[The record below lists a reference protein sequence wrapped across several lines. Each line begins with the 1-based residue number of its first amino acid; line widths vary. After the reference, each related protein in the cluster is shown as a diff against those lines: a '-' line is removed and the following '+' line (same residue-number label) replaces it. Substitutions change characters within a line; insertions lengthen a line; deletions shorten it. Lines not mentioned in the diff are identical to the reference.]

1 MDFNDFAPATLLVV
15 DDNPTNRAYMA
26 GIFEKTHHRVHFAT
40 NGQEALACL
49 EKTKPDVVLLDIR
62 MPVMDGRTALAEIR
76 KQASL
81 VSLPV
86 IAVTA
91 SSKAGEEME
100 LQSQFSG
107 YIRKPFSRQTLFV
120 ALAQFLQRASPGN
133 GLEGQNLGQ
142 TLKSI
147 PIPSPDQAAQW
158 QELALELRRQE
169 ATEWPT
175 LRDSLAVNETRAF
188 AHKLFLLGQAAQCG
202 PLATYAAA
210 LTTFADAYAIGQM
223 ERHLAAFPK
232 LVESIEASSAQS
244 QLQASMK
251 VQMNA
256 PLIETNTG
264 CLLVV
269 DDQESNIQ
277 VVGAALGKLG
287 FEILPATG
295 GLQAFQRLAVRRP
308 DLILLDLLMPEMDG
322 FEVCRRIRENPDWA
336 EIPIIFLSSADD
348 KGLIVRALESGGV
361 DYITKPFNHA
371 ELVTRVR
378 THLALKR
385 ARDELKQLAE
395 DRDEL
400 LGILTHDLK
409 NHLGGMDM
417 SAQLLRDRT
426 EAMADPKLRLMAE
439 NISHSSSQMLA
450 FVKEFLANASAD
462 HGLNLK
468 TEPVN
473 LSDAAARA
481 VQQHQEAAKRKQL
494 VLKVVLPPSNGMLVQ
509 ADGAA
514 LNQVLD
520 NLLSN
525 AIKFSPPGKQIRLTV
540 CPPGAGYVECQ
551 VQDEGPGFSEND
563 KTRMFRRYGR
573 LSARPTG
580 GEPSTGLGLSIV
592 KKLVL
597 AMHGEL
603 ACESTP
609 GNGATFAFR
618 LPRAATPH

>member
-1 MDFNDFAPATLLVV
+1 
-15 DDNPTNRAYMA
+15 
-26 GIFEKTHHRVHFAT
+26 
-40 NGQEALACL
+40 
-49 EKTKPDVVLLDIR
+49 
-62 MPVMDGRTALAEIR
+62 
-76 KQASL
+76 
-81 VSLPV
+81 
-86 IAVTA
+86 
-91 SSKAGEEME
+91 
-100 LQSQFSG
+100 
-107 YIRKPFSRQTLFV
+107 
-120 ALAQFLQRASPGN
+120 
-133 GLEGQNLGQ
+133 
-142 TLKSI
+142 
-147 PIPSPDQAAQW
+147 
-158 QELALELRRQE
+158 
-169 ATEWPT
+169 
-175 LRDSLAVNETRAF
+175 
-188 AHKLFLLGQAAQCG
+188 
-202 PLATYAAA
+202 
-210 LTTFADAYAIGQM
+210 
-223 ERHLAAFPK
+223 
-232 LVESIEASSAQS
+232 
-244 QLQASMK
+244 
-251 VQMNA
+251 MNA
-256 PLIETNTG
+256 PLSDATTG

-287 FEILPATG
+287 FEILPAIG
-295 GLQAFQRLAVRRP
+295 GAQAFQRLAARRP

-322 FEVCRRIRENPDWA
+322 FEVCRRIRENPDWI

-385 ARDELKQLAE
+385 ARDDLKQLAE

-417 SAQLLRDRT
+417 SAQLLRSRT

-462 HGLNLK
+462 HGLPIK
-468 TEPVN
+468 TE
-473 LSDAAARA
+473 LISLKGAASRA
-481 VQQHQEAAKRKQL
+481 VQQHREAAKRKQL
-494 VLKVVLPPSNGMLVQ
+494 VFQTALEGNSAVVQ
-509 ADGAA
+509 ADAAA
-514 LNQVLD
+514 LDQVLD

-525 AIKFSPPGKQIRLTV
+525 AIKFSPPGKQIRVTV
-540 CPPGAGYVECQ
+540 SSPGTRYVECQ
-551 VQDEGPGFSEND
+551 VQDEGPGFSESD
-563 KTRMFRRYGR
+563 RTRMFRRYAR

-609 GNGATFAFR
+609 GNGATFTVR
-618 LPRAATPH
+618 LPRAATSH

>member
-1 MDFNDFAPATLLVV
+1 
-15 DDNPTNRAYMA
+15 
-26 GIFEKTHHRVHFAT
+26 
-40 NGQEALACL
+40 
-49 EKTKPDVVLLDIR
+49 
-62 MPVMDGRTALAEIR
+62 
-76 KQASL
+76 
-81 VSLPV
+81 
-86 IAVTA
+86 
-91 SSKAGEEME
+91 
-100 LQSQFSG
+100 
-107 YIRKPFSRQTLFV
+107 
-120 ALAQFLQRASPGN
+120 
-133 GLEGQNLGQ
+133 
-142 TLKSI
+142 
-147 PIPSPDQAAQW
+147 
-158 QELALELRRQE
+158 
-169 ATEWPT
+169 
-175 LRDSLAVNETRAF
+175 
-188 AHKLFLLGQAAQCG
+188 
-202 PLATYAAA
+202 
-210 LTTFADAYAIGQM
+210 
-223 ERHLAAFPK
+223 
-232 LVESIEASSAQS
+232 
-244 QLQASMK
+244 
-251 VQMNA
+251 MNA
-256 PLIETNTG
+256 PLAETNTG

-277 VVGAALGKLG
+277 IVGAALGKLG
-287 FEILPATG
+287 FEILPATSG
-295 GLQAFQRLAVRRP
+295 FQAFQRLTVRRP

-336 EIPIIFLSSADD
+336 ELPIIFLSSADD

-385 ARDELKQLAE
+385 ARDELMQLAE

-462 HGLNLK
+462 HGLSIK
-468 TEPVN
+468 TESLN

-481 VQQHQEAAKRKQL
+481 VQQHQESAKRKQL
-494 VLKVVLPPSNGMLVQ
+494 AVEAVIPASNGALVQ
-509 ADGAA
+509 ADSAA

-540 CPPGAGYVECQ
+540 CPPGARYVDCQ
-551 VQDEGPGFSEND
+551 VQDEGPGFSEKD

-603 ACESTP
+603 ACESTL
-609 GNGATFAFR
+609 GHGATFVFR
-618 LPRAATPH
+618 LPRATVQH

>member
-1 MDFNDFAPATLLVV
+1 M
-15 DDNPTNRAYMA
+15 NP
-26 GIFEKTHHRVHFAT
+26 
-40 NGQEALACL
+40 
-49 EKTKPDVVLLDIR
+49 
-62 MPVMDGRTALAEIR
+62 
-76 KQASL
+76 
-81 VSLPV
+81 
-86 IAVTA
+86 
-91 SSKAGEEME
+91 
-100 LQSQFSG
+100 
-107 YIRKPFSRQTLFV
+107 
-120 ALAQFLQRASPGN
+120 
-133 GLEGQNLGQ
+133 
-142 TLKSI
+142 
-147 PIPSPDQAAQW
+147 PSP
-158 QELALELRRQE
+158 
-169 ATEWPT
+169 
-175 LRDSLAVNETRAF
+175 
-188 AHKLFLLGQAAQCG
+188 
-202 PLATYAAA
+202 
-210 LTTFADAYAIGQM
+210 
-223 ERHLAAFPK
+223 
-232 LVESIEASSAQS
+232 
-244 QLQASMK
+244 
-251 VQMNA
+251 
-256 PLIETNTG
+256 ETNVG

-295 GLQAFQRLAVRRP
+295 GVQVFQRLAVRRP
-308 DLILLDLLMPEMDG
+308 DLILLDLLMPDMDG
-322 FEVCRRIRENPDWA
+322 FEVCRRIRDNLDWA
-336 EIPIIFLSSADD
+336 AIPIIFLSSADD

-361 DYITKPFNHA
+361 DYITKPFNQA

-439 NISHSSSQMLA
+439 NISHASSQMLA

-462 HGLNLK
+462 HGVQVQ

-481 VQQHQEAAKRKQL
+481 VQQHQEAANRKQL
-494 VLKVVLPPSNGMLVQ
+494 LLKVVLPPNGSLVQ
-509 ADGAA
+509 ADPAS
-514 LNQVLD
+514 LNQVFD

-525 AIKFSPPGKQIRLTV
+525 AIKFSPRGKQIRLTV
-540 CPPGAGYVECQ
+540 CPPGARYVECQ
-551 VQDEGPGFSEND
+551 VQDEGPGFSPED
-563 KTRMFRRYGR
+563 KAHMFRRYGR

-597 AMHGEL
+597 AMQGEL

-618 LPRAATPH
+618 LPRAGGSH

>member
-1 MDFNDFAPATLLVV
+1 
-15 DDNPTNRAYMA
+15 
-26 GIFEKTHHRVHFAT
+26 
-40 NGQEALACL
+40 
-49 EKTKPDVVLLDIR
+49 
-62 MPVMDGRTALAEIR
+62 
-76 KQASL
+76 
-81 VSLPV
+81 
-86 IAVTA
+86 
-91 SSKAGEEME
+91 
-100 LQSQFSG
+100 
-107 YIRKPFSRQTLFV
+107 
-120 ALAQFLQRASPGN
+120 
-133 GLEGQNLGQ
+133 
-142 TLKSI
+142 
-147 PIPSPDQAAQW
+147 
-158 QELALELRRQE
+158 
-169 ATEWPT
+169 
-175 LRDSLAVNETRAF
+175 
-188 AHKLFLLGQAAQCG
+188 
-202 PLATYAAA
+202 
-210 LTTFADAYAIGQM
+210 
-223 ERHLAAFPK
+223 
-232 LVESIEASSAQS
+232 
-244 QLQASMK
+244 
-251 VQMNA
+251 MNA
-256 PLIETNTG
+256 PMLETSTG

-322 FEVCRRIRENPDWA
+322 FEVCRRIRANADWT
-336 EIPIIFLSSADD
+336 EIPIIFLSSADE

-378 THLALKR
+378 THLALKK

-426 EAMADPKLRLMAE
+426 EALADPKLRLMAE

-462 HGLNLK
+462 HALAIKL
-468 TEPVN
+468 E
-473 LSDAAARA
+473 SISFQDAAFR
-481 VQQHQEAAKRKQL
+481 VIQLHRESAKRKQL
-494 VLKVVLPPSNGMLVQ
+494 VVQTAFDGDGPLVL
-509 ADGAA
+509 ADPAA

-525 AIKFSPPGKQIRLTV
+525 AIKFSPPGKQIRVSVRSL
-540 CPPGAGYVECQ
+540 GNGFVECQ
-551 VQDEGPGFSEND
+551 IQDAGPGFSEND
-563 KTRMFRRYGR
+563 KTRMFRRYAR

-603 ACESTP
+603 ACESMP

-618 LPRAATPH
+618 LPFAAGPH

>member
-1 MDFNDFAPATLLVV
+1 M
-15 DDNPTNRAYMA
+15 
-26 GIFEKTHHRVHFAT
+26 
-40 NGQEALACL
+40 
-49 EKTKPDVVLLDIR
+49 KP
-62 MPVMDGRTALAEIR
+62 
-76 KQASL
+76 
-81 VSLPV
+81 
-86 IAVTA
+86 
-91 SSKAGEEME
+91 
-100 LQSQFSG
+100 
-107 YIRKPFSRQTLFV
+107 
-120 ALAQFLQRASPGN
+120 
-133 GLEGQNLGQ
+133 
-142 TLKSI
+142 
-147 PIPSPDQAAQW
+147 PI
-158 QELALELRRQE
+158 
-169 ATEWPT
+169 
-175 LRDSLAVNETRAF
+175 
-188 AHKLFLLGQAAQCG
+188 
-202 PLATYAAA
+202 
-210 LTTFADAYAIGQM
+210 
-223 ERHLAAFPK
+223 
-232 LVESIEASSAQS
+232 
-244 QLQASMK
+244 
-251 VQMNA
+251 
-256 PLIETNTG
+256 IETNTG

-277 VVGAALGKLG
+277 VVGAALGKFG

-322 FEVCRRIRENPDWA
+322 FEVCRRIRENADWA

-371 ELVTRVR
+371 ELVTRDR

-417 SAQLLRDRT
+417 SAQLLRDRAET
-426 EAMADPKLRLMAE
+426 MADPKLRLMAE

-462 HGLNLK
+462 HGLAIK
-468 TEPVN
+468 TEAIS
-473 LSDAAARA
+473 LKDAAARA
-481 VQQHQEAAKRKQL
+481 VELHREAAKRKQL
-494 VLKVVLPPSNGMLVQ
+494 VFKTAIEGNGAFVQ
-509 ADGAA
+509 ADPAA

-525 AIKFSPPGKQIRLTV
+525 AIKFSPPGKQIRVTV
-540 CPPGAGYVECQ
+540 NSPGARCVECQ
-551 VQDEGPGFSEND
+551 IQDEGPGFNQND
-563 KTRMFRRYGR
+563 KARMFRRYSR

-603 ACESTP
+603 ACESTQ
-609 GNGATFAFR
+609 GGGATFTFR
-618 LPRAATPH
+618 LPRAAASH

>member
-1 MDFNDFAPATLLVV
+1 MHAP
-15 DDNPTNRAYMA
+15 
-26 GIFEKTHHRVHFAT
+26 I
-40 NGQEALACL
+40 
-49 EKTKPDVVLLDIR
+49 
-62 MPVMDGRTALAEIR
+62 
-76 KQASL
+76 
-81 VSLPV
+81 
-86 IAVTA
+86 
-91 SSKAGEEME
+91 
-100 LQSQFSG
+100 
-107 YIRKPFSRQTLFV
+107 
-120 ALAQFLQRASPGN
+120 
-133 GLEGQNLGQ
+133 
-142 TLKSI
+142 
-147 PIPSPDQAAQW
+147 
-158 QELALELRRQE
+158 
-169 ATEWPT
+169 
-175 LRDSLAVNETRAF
+175 
-188 AHKLFLLGQAAQCG
+188 
-202 PLATYAAA
+202 
-210 LTTFADAYAIGQM
+210 
-223 ERHLAAFPK
+223 
-232 LVESIEASSAQS
+232 
-244 QLQASMK
+244 
-251 VQMNA
+251 
-256 PLIETNTG
+256 IETNTG

-308 DLILLDLLMPEMDG
+308 DLILLDLLMPDMDG

-348 KGLIVRALESGGV
+348 KGLIVRALETGGV

-385 ARDELKQLAE
+385 ARDGLKQLAE

-417 SAQLLRDRT
+417 SAQVLRDRS
-426 EAMADPKLRLMAE
+426 EGVGDPTLRLMAE
-439 NISHSSSQMLA
+439 NISHSSSQMLV

-473 LSDAAARA
+473 LSEAAARA
-481 VQQHQEAAKRKQL
+481 VKQHQQAAKRKQL
-494 VLKVVLPPSNGMLVQ
+494 VLKLVLPPSNGMLVQ
-509 ADGAA
+509 ADGVA

-525 AIKFSPPGKQIRLTV
+525 AVKFSPPGKQIRLTV
-540 CPPGAGYVECQ
+540 CPPGARYVECQ
-551 VQDEGPGFSEND
+551 VQDEGPGFSEID
-563 KTRMFRRYGR
+563 KTRMFHRYGR

-597 AMHGEL
+597 AMQGEL
-603 ACESTP
+603 SCESTS

-618 LPRAATPH
+618 LRRAAVAKP

>member
-1 MDFNDFAPATLLVV
+1 
-15 DDNPTNRAYMA
+15 
-26 GIFEKTHHRVHFAT
+26 
-40 NGQEALACL
+40 
-49 EKTKPDVVLLDIR
+49 
-62 MPVMDGRTALAEIR
+62 
-76 KQASL
+76 
-81 VSLPV
+81 
-86 IAVTA
+86 
-91 SSKAGEEME
+91 
-100 LQSQFSG
+100 
-107 YIRKPFSRQTLFV
+107 
-120 ALAQFLQRASPGN
+120 
-133 GLEGQNLGQ
+133 
-142 TLKSI
+142 
-147 PIPSPDQAAQW
+147 
-158 QELALELRRQE
+158 
-169 ATEWPT
+169 
-175 LRDSLAVNETRAF
+175 
-188 AHKLFLLGQAAQCG
+188 
-202 PLATYAAA
+202 
-210 LTTFADAYAIGQM
+210 
-223 ERHLAAFPK
+223 
-232 LVESIEASSAQS
+232 
-244 QLQASMK
+244 
-251 VQMNA
+251 MNA
-256 PLIETNTG
+256 PIPETNAG

-277 VVGAALGKLG
+277 VVGAALGQLG

-295 GLQAFQRLAVRRP
+295 GLEAFQRLAARRP

-322 FEVCRRIRENPDWA
+322 FEVCRRIREHPDWA
-336 EIPIIFLSSADD
+336 EIPVIFLSSADD

-439 NISHSSSQMLA
+439 NISHSSGQMLA

-462 HGLNLK
+462 HGLNLR

-473 LSDAAARA
+473 LPAAATRA
-481 VQQHQEAAKRKQL
+481 VQQHQEPAKRKQL
-494 VLKVVLPPSNGMLVQ
+494 VLKVVLPPNGTLVQ

-540 CPPGAGYVECQ
+540 CPPGARYVECQ

-618 LPRAATPH
+618 LPRAMGSH

>member
-1 MDFNDFAPATLLVV
+1 M
-15 DDNPTNRAYMA
+15 
-26 GIFEKTHHRVHFAT
+26 
-40 NGQEALACL
+40 
-49 EKTKPDVVLLDIR
+49 
-62 MPVMDGRTALAEIR
+62 TALLT
-76 KQASL
+76 QA
-81 VSLPV
+81 
-86 IAVTA
+86 
-91 SSKAGEEME
+91 
-100 LQSQFSG
+100 
-107 YIRKPFSRQTLFV
+107 
-120 ALAQFLQRASPGN
+120 
-133 GLEGQNLGQ
+133 
-142 TLKSI
+142 
-147 PIPSPDQAAQW
+147 
-158 QELALELRRQE
+158 
-169 ATEWPT
+169 
-175 LRDSLAVNETRAF
+175 
-188 AHKLFLLGQAAQCG
+188 
-202 PLATYAAA
+202 
-210 LTTFADAYAIGQM
+210 
-223 ERHLAAFPK
+223 
-232 LVESIEASSAQS
+232 
-244 QLQASMK
+244 
-251 VQMNA
+251 
-256 PLIETNTG
+256 NTG

-277 VVGAALGKLG
+277 VIGAALGKLG

-295 GLQAFQRLAVRRP
+295 GAQAFQRLAVRRP
-308 DLILLDLLMPEMDG
+308 DLVLLDLLMPEMDG

-336 EIPIIFLSSADD
+336 QIPIIFLSSADD

-361 DYITKPFNHA
+361 DYVTKPFNHA

-378 THLALKR
+378 THLALKK

-400 LGILTHDLK
+400 LGILAHDLK

-462 HGLNLK
+462 HGLSLK
-468 TEPVN
+468 TESIS
-473 LSDAAARA
+473 LKDAASRV
-481 VQQHQEAAKRKQL
+481 VQQHREAARHKQL
-494 VLKVVLPPSNGMLVQ
+494 VVQTVLEGDGALVQ
-509 ADGAA
+509 ADPAA
-514 LNQVLD
+514 LNQVLE

-525 AIKFSPPGKQIRLTV
+525 AIKFSPPGKHIRLTV
-540 CPPGAGYVECQ
+540 CTPGARYVECQ

-563 KTRMFRRYGR
+563 KTRMFRRYSR

-618 LPRAATPH
+618 LPRVAIPH

>member
-1 MDFNDFAPATLLVV
+1 
-15 DDNPTNRAYMA
+15 
-26 GIFEKTHHRVHFAT
+26 
-40 NGQEALACL
+40 
-49 EKTKPDVVLLDIR
+49 
-62 MPVMDGRTALAEIR
+62 MPGAE
-76 KQASL
+76 
-81 VSLPV
+81 
-86 IAVTA
+86 
-91 SSKAGEEME
+91 
-100 LQSQFSG
+100 F
-107 YIRKPFSRQTLFV
+107 
-120 ALAQFLQRASPGN
+120 
-133 GLEGQNLGQ
+133 
-142 TLKSI
+142 
-147 PIPSPDQAAQW
+147 
-158 QELALELRRQE
+158 
-169 ATEWPT
+169 
-175 LRDSLAVNETRAF
+175 
-188 AHKLFLLGQAAQCG
+188 
-202 PLATYAAA
+202 
-210 LTTFADAYAIGQM
+210 
-223 ERHLAAFPK
+223 
-232 LVESIEASSAQS
+232 
-244 QLQASMK
+244 
-251 VQMNA
+251 QMNA
-256 PLIETNTG
+256 PIIETNTG

-269 DDQESNIQ
+269 DDQELNIQ
-277 VVGAALGKLG
+277 VIGAALGQLG

-295 GLQAFQRLAVRRP
+295 GAQAFQRLAVRRP
-308 DLILLDLLMPEMDG
+308 DLILLDLLMPDIDG
-322 FEVCRRIRENPDWA
+322 FEVCRRIRENVDWA

-378 THLALKR
+378 THLALKK

-473 LSDAAARA
+473 LSAAAARA
-481 VQQHQEAAKRKQL
+481 VQQHQEAAKGKQL
-494 VLKVVLPPSNGMLVQ
+494 VFKVVLPPNGVLVQ

-540 CPPGAGYVECQ
+540 CPPGARYVECQ

-563 KTRMFRRYGR
+563 KVRMFRRYGR

-618 LPRAATPH
+618 LPRAVTPQ

>member
-1 MDFNDFAPATLLVV
+1 
-15 DDNPTNRAYMA
+15 
-26 GIFEKTHHRVHFAT
+26 
-40 NGQEALACL
+40 
-49 EKTKPDVVLLDIR
+49 
-62 MPVMDGRTALAEIR
+62 
-76 KQASL
+76 
-81 VSLPV
+81 
-86 IAVTA
+86 
-91 SSKAGEEME
+91 
-100 LQSQFSG
+100 
-107 YIRKPFSRQTLFV
+107 
-120 ALAQFLQRASPGN
+120 
-133 GLEGQNLGQ
+133 
-142 TLKSI
+142 
-147 PIPSPDQAAQW
+147 
-158 QELALELRRQE
+158 
-169 ATEWPT
+169 
-175 LRDSLAVNETRAF
+175 
-188 AHKLFLLGQAAQCG
+188 
-202 PLATYAAA
+202 
-210 LTTFADAYAIGQM
+210 
-223 ERHLAAFPK
+223 
-232 LVESIEASSAQS
+232 
-244 QLQASMK
+244 
-251 VQMNA
+251 MNA
-256 PLIETNTG
+256 PLPGINTG

-269 DDQESNIQ
+269 DDKESNIQ

-295 GLQAFQRLAVRRP
+295 GLQAFQRLAVRQP

-322 FEVCRRIRENPDWA
+322 FEVCRRIRVNANWA

-426 EAMADPKLRLMAE
+426 EALADPKLRLMAE
-439 NISHSSSQMLA
+439 NISHSSGQMLA
-450 FVKEFLANASAD
+450 FVKEFLANASTD
-462 HGLNLK
+462 HGLSIK
-468 TEPVN
+468 TES
-473 LSDAAARA
+473 LSLKDAASRV

-494 VLKVVLPPSNGMLVQ
+494 VFQTALEGDGALVQ
-509 ADGAA
+509 ADPAA

-525 AIKFSPPGKQIRLTV
+525 ANKFSPPGKQIRVAV
-540 CPPGAGYVECQ
+540 CPSGARHVECQ

-563 KTRMFRRYGR
+563 KARMFRRYGR

-580 GEPSTGLGLSIV
+580 GEPCTGLGLSIV

-618 LPRAATPH
+618 LPRAMVSH

>member
-1 MDFNDFAPATLLVV
+1 
-15 DDNPTNRAYMA
+15 
-26 GIFEKTHHRVHFAT
+26 
-40 NGQEALACL
+40 
-49 EKTKPDVVLLDIR
+49 
-62 MPVMDGRTALAEIR
+62 
-76 KQASL
+76 
-81 VSLPV
+81 
-86 IAVTA
+86 
-91 SSKAGEEME
+91 
-100 LQSQFSG
+100 
-107 YIRKPFSRQTLFV
+107 
-120 ALAQFLQRASPGN
+120 
-133 GLEGQNLGQ
+133 
-142 TLKSI
+142 
-147 PIPSPDQAAQW
+147 
-158 QELALELRRQE
+158 
-169 ATEWPT
+169 
-175 LRDSLAVNETRAF
+175 
-188 AHKLFLLGQAAQCG
+188 
-202 PLATYAAA
+202 
-210 LTTFADAYAIGQM
+210 
-223 ERHLAAFPK
+223 
-232 LVESIEASSAQS
+232 
-244 QLQASMK
+244 
-251 VQMNA
+251 MN
-256 PLIETNTG
+256 IETNNG

-277 VVGAALGKLG
+277 IVGAALGKLG

-295 GLQAFQRLAVRRP
+295 GFQAFQRLAVHRP

-426 EAMADPKLRLMAE
+426 EALADPKLRLMAE

-462 HGLNLK
+462 HGLSIK
-468 TEPVN
+468 TESVS
-473 LSDAAARA
+473 LKEAASRV
-481 VQQHQEAAKRKQL
+481 VQQHREAAKRKQL
-494 VLKVVLPPSNGMLVQ
+494 VFQTVLDGDGALVQ
-509 ADGAA
+509 ADAAA

-520 NLLSN
+520 NLVSN

-540 CPPGAGYVECQ
+540 CPPGARYVECQ
-551 VQDEGPGFSEND
+551 VQDEGPGFSDND

-618 LPRAATPH
+618 LPRVAAPH

>member
-1 MDFNDFAPATLLVV
+1 MT
-15 DDNPTNRAYMA
+15 
-26 GIFEKTHHRVHFAT
+26 
-40 NGQEALACL
+40 
-49 EKTKPDVVLLDIR
+49 
-62 MPVMDGRTALAEIR
+62 
-76 KQASL
+76 
-81 VSLPV
+81 
-86 IAVTA
+86 
-91 SSKAGEEME
+91 
-100 LQSQFSG
+100 
-107 YIRKPFSRQTLFV
+107 
-120 ALAQFLQRASPGN
+120 SP
-133 GLEGQNLGQ
+133 
-142 TLKSI
+142 
-147 PIPSPDQAAQW
+147 
-158 QELALELRRQE
+158 
-169 ATEWPT
+169 WP
-175 LRDSLAVNETRAF
+175 
-188 AHKLFLLGQAAQCG
+188 
-202 PLATYAAA
+202 
-210 LTTFADAYAIGQM
+210 
-223 ERHLAAFPK
+223 
-232 LVESIEASSAQS
+232 
-244 QLQASMK
+244 
-251 VQMNA
+251 
-256 PLIETNTG
+256 ETNAG

-295 GLQAFQRLAVRRP
+295 GLQVVQRLAVRRP

-348 KGLIVRALESGGV
+348 KALIVRALESGGV

-378 THLALKR
+378 THLALKK

-439 NISHSSSQMLA
+439 NISHSSSQMLT

-462 HGLNLK
+462 HGVQFQ

-473 LSDAAARA
+473 LSDAAART

-494 VLKVVLPPSNGMLVQ
+494 LLRVVLPPDGSLVQ

-525 AIKFSPPGKQIRLTV
+525 AIKFSPPGKQIHLTV
-540 CPPGAGYVECQ
+540 CPPGARYVECQ
-551 VQDEGPGFSEND
+551 VQDQGPGFSQED
-563 KTRMFRRYGR
+563 KARMFRRYGR

-597 AMHGEL
+597 AMQGEL
-603 ACESTP
+603 TCQSTP

-618 LPRAATPH
+618 LPRAMISH